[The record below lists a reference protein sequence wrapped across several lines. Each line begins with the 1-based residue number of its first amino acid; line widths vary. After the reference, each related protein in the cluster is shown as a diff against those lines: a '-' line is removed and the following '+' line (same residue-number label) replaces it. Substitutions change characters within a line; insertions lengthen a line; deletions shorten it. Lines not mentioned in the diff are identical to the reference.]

1 MSNRPSSEKSGHNRQ
16 TAASRRVRDAQS
28 GSSGSVIWLAVGLV
42 VFVMLVAA
50 AVAFAVRKPSDESGA
65 PPAGKVD
72 LNWSDVAVNG
82 APLAAAPDTAG
93 APDPAVGQAAPGLT
107 GKTFDGTPLTIPAS
121 GKPKVVMFVAHWCPH
136 CQKEVPLIAEHL
148 GGKLPGDVDLYAV
161 STGVKEDR
169 PNFPPG
175 AWLRREN
182 WPVPTMVDSAA
193 GTAGDAFGL
202 SGFPYFVAVGAD
214 GKVVDRQS
222 GELTTEQF
230 DALLAKARAGGSG
243 ATDTTAPPS

>member
-1 MSNRPSSEKSGHNRQ
+1 MSNRPSSEKSGHNRPG
-16 TAASRRVRDAQS
+16 AASQRVRDAQS
-28 GSSGSVIWLAVGLV
+28 GSSGSVIWFAVGLV

-50 AVAFAVRKPSDESGA
+50 AVAFAVRKPSEESGA

-82 APLAAAPDTAG
+82 TPLAAAPSSGGT
-93 APDPAVGQAAPGLT
+93 DPAIGQAAPGLS

-148 GGKLPGDVDLYAV
+148 GGNLPGDVDLYAV

-175 AWLRREN
+175 KWLRREN
-182 WPVPTMVDSAA
+182 WPVPTMVDDAA
-193 GTAGDAFGL
+193 GTAGDAYGL
-202 SGFPYFVAVGAD
+202 SGFPFFVVVGAD
-214 GKVVDRQS
+214 GKVIDRQS

-230 DALLAKARAGGSG
+230 DALLAEARASGSG
-243 ATDTTAPPS
+243 TPGTSAPAP